1 MGLIKGAVIGLIVT
15 FVLYLV
21 PFVNMF
27 SPFIGGF
34 AGAYSEVR
42 SAWDG
47 FLVGTLMFILMV
59 IPGFILAGFVGS
71 LFHNIPGLM
80 AIVTGLGAGMFFLIM
95 LHTGII
101 GIIGAVLGGLLAHD

>member
-21 PFVNMF
+21 PVVNMF
-27 SPFIGGF
+27 SPFVGGF

-47 FLVGTLMFILMV
+47 FLVGLFMFILMV

-71 LFHNIPGLM
+71 LFHNSLM
-80 AIVTGLGAGMFFLIM
+80 AIVTGIGAGVFVLIM